1 MYHHDLNILCSS
13 KTTGDEP
20 CDLVS
25 KKADMTKTRRQTTAL
40 ALKRRSYLRDY
51 SDPMQ

>member
-1 MYHHDLNILCSS
+1 MFL
-13 KTTGDEP
+13 KTSGSGSAKWGRTN
-20 CDLVS
+20 DLVS
-25 KKADMTKTRRQTTAL
+25 KKADDKNTQTKTAL